1 MPNEK
6 KKQLVKEIKEK
17 IETAKSITFTDYVGI
32 SADQAN
38 TLRQKV
44 KDAGGEVLVSKN
56 TLLKVAIDEHGN
68 KDIIEAKKDLKGPT
82 MTIFGFKDPIL
93 PIKALFEFAKG
104 IDLPKIKSAIIEGV
118 YNSAEKVEILK
129 SIPSREELLA
139 KILERMNSPI
149 SGFVNVV
156 GGVQRKF
163 VFAVNAIAK
172 KKLEGGAN

>member
-6 KKQLVKEIKEK
+6 NKKLVKEIKEK

-44 KDAGGEVLVSKN
+44 KDAGGEILVSKN

-68 KDIIEAKKDLKGPT
+68 KAIIEAKKDLEGPT

-104 IDLPKIKSAIIEGV
+104 IDLPKIKSAIIEGI
-118 YNSAEKVEILK
+118 YNSAEKVEVIK
-129 SIPSREELLA
+129 SIPSRDELLA
-139 KILERMNSPI
+139 KILGSMNSPI

-172 KKLEGGAN
+172 KKSEGGAN

>member
-1 MPNEK
+1 MPNERNK
-6 KKQLVKEIKEK
+6 KLVKEIKEK

-56 TLLKVAIDEHGN
+56 TLFKAAIDENGD
-68 KDIIEAKKDLKGPT
+68 KSIAEAKKDLKGPT

-104 IDLPKIKSAIIEGV
+104 IDLPKIKSAIIEGI
-118 YNSAEKVEILK
+118 YNSSEKVDVIK
-129 SIPSREELLA
+129 TIPSREELLT
-139 KILERMNSPI
+139 KIVSSMNSPI
-149 SGFVNVV
+149 SGFANVV
-156 GGVQRKF
+156 SGVQRKF
-163 VFAVNAIAK
+163 VFAVNAISK
-172 KKLEGGAN
+172 KKSEGGAN